1 MSAMRDWA
9 LFYARLGWSVFPLVP
24 GTKSPF
30 AGSHGSSEATT
41 DEATIRA
48 WWEAHPDAN
57 IGTRPSAAGLYVYD
71 VDPRNGGDTDHL
83 RLCEQHGPIDSPLRV
98 NSPSGGWHL
107 YFTAPPGQRYD
118 GKPADGIDGK
128 YNGYAVLPP
137 SVHPCGRRYEW
148 AGELP
153 GAAGAAPIPAWLVRS
168 KVEARPPAMRPAG
181 TLEDLPKIQQA
192 LSVLTSEE
200 DYKGDNWRAVGMA
213 LKDWAAGIEGAD
225 DLAFELYNEWSAK
238 DPDPVRYDPDK
249 MEARWGYFNNNR
261 DVKVTLGTLLHMAGM
276 TAAQRLVDAAA
287 VFAKAAPADQQQWWT
302 TQPVARF
309 KGSLEPCDV
318 LAELHATNRFGFADH
333 LQAQRW
339 ERVIPA
345 VVWSVGGSCEAALQ
359 VLLASGL
366 EDTPALRALIAAD
379 AMNRTTWKT
388 VYSLNAEQQ
397 QIAAMGLMAEVAVDD
412 GKLDAAL
419 RQILATLPAIPGLFQ
434 RSNELCTVTA
444 DGRVLTLNV
453 HSLSALLER
462 YLRMIKGKEGTPTKS
477 PEALVRRVMAVGEYP
492 GVPVLKAVVNM
503 PVARADGTILST
515 LGLDA
520 ATGLYLQG
528 NQMRPPRMLTPAERD
543 ETMRRVW
550 ALFEGFPFAAPG
562 DRSAYF
568 AALLTTAIR
577 PTLETAP
584 AFLIN
589 ASTAGTGKTKLA
601 ECLML
606 AADASKAAN
615 VWSDSPE
622 EQQKTILGILQQAP
636 RGVLFDNVIGAIKP
650 TGAFC
655 IASTSSEYTTRVLGG
670 NAVATVENRAVWVLT
685 GNNVW
690 LVGDTGRRVLTV
702 RLDSPE
708 NPERRRFPF
717 DPVQVLSRSAVD
729 VRLDLLDLI
738 HTWAESGRPGADTIG
753 GFASFEEW
761 SRIVRPV
768 CMWLGMVDPL
778 VVLDESREEDPE
790 VEKLE
795 LMMTAWEARFG
806 DEPVY
811 LKDLGLTPFIG
822 EHAALWKEAENAV
835 CTFKGNFDASR
846 LAYWLRANKG
856 RKFNGRYFK
865 GEKKGPR
872 ILWKLCKL

>member
-30 AGSHGSSEATT
+30 KGTHGSSEATT
-41 DEATIRA
+41 DEAIIRA

-71 VDPRNGGDTDHL
+71 VDPRNGGDADHL
-83 RLCEQHGPIDSPLRV
+83 RLCEQHGPTYSPLRV

-107 YFTAPPGQRYD
+107 YFAAPPGQHYD

-148 AGELP
+148 AGEVP
-153 GAAGAAPIPAWLVRS
+153 GTAGAAPIPAWLVRPA
-168 KVEARPPAMRPAG
+168 VERKRADVPG
-181 TLEDLPKIQQA
+181 DLTDVDKIQEA
-192 LSVLTSEE
+192 LSRRDPTDYHQWTEAMASVKHWE
-200 DYKGDNWRAVGMA
+200 DTG
-213 LKDWAAGIEGAD
+213 GAD
-225 DLAFELYNEWSAK
+225 LAGVGYELVRQWSQG
-238 DPDPVRYDPDK
+238 DPRHDDGAFADK
-249 MEARWGYFNNNR
+249 WETWDSYRPQAR
-261 DVKVTLGTLLHMAGM
+261 TLGSLLHDAGM

-287 VFAKAAPADQQQWWT
+287 VFASAPAVRQQQWWT

-309 KGSLEPCDV
+309 KGSLEPSDV

-333 LQAQRW
+333 LQAHRW

-366 EDTPALRALIAAD
+366 GDTPALRSLIAAD

-462 YLRMIKGKEGTPTKS
+462 YLRMVKGKEGTPTKS
-477 PEALVRRVMAVGEYP
+477 PEALVRRVMAAGEYP
-492 GVPVLKAVVNM
+492 GVSVLKAVVNM

-528 NQMRPPRMLTPAERD
+528 NQMRPPRMLTPTERD

-550 ALFEGFPFAAPG
+550 ALFDGFPFAAPG

-790 VEKLE
+790 IEKLE

-872 ILWKLCKL
+872 VLWKLCKL

>member
-9 LFYARLGWSVFPLVP
+9 LFYARLGWAVFPLVP

-57 IGTRPSAAGLYVYD
+57 IATRPSAAGLYVYD
-71 VDPRNGGDTDHL
+71 VDPRNGGDVDHV
-83 RLCEQHGPIDSPLRV
+83 RLCEQHGTIDSPLRV
-98 NSPSGGWHL
+98 DSPSGGWHL

-148 AGELP
+148 AGALP
-153 GAAGAAPIPAWLVRS
+153 GAAGAAPIPSWLVRPV
-168 KVEARPPAMRPAG
+168 VERKRAEVPG
-181 TLEDLPKIQQA
+181 DLADVAKIQEA
-192 LSVLTSEE
+192 LDRLDPTDYHQWTEAMASVKHWE
-200 DYKGDNWRAVGMA
+200 DTGGPELVGVGYE
-213 LKDWAAGIEGAD
+213 LVRQWSTAD
-225 DLAFELYNEWSAK
+225 PRHDDGAFE
-238 DPDPVRYDPDK
+238 DK
-249 MEARWGYFNNNR
+249 WQTWDSYRPQAR
-261 DVKVTLGTLLHMAGM
+261 TLGSLLHDAGM
-276 TAAQRLVDAAA
+276 TAAQRLVDTAA
-287 VFAKAAPADQQQWWT
+287 VFAKAAPAEQQQWWT
-302 TQPVARF
+302 TAPVPRF

-318 LAELHATNRFGFADH
+318 LAELHATNRFGFAEH

-339 ERVIPA
+339 DRVIPA

-359 VLLASGL
+359 VLLTSGL

-412 GKLDAAL
+412 GKLDGAL

-462 YLRMIKGKEGTPTKS
+462 YLRMVKGKEGTPTKS
-477 PEALVRRVMAVGEYP
+477 PEALVRRVMAAGEYP

-503 PVARADGTILST
+503 PVARADGTILSA
-515 LGLDA
+515 LGLDT

-528 NQMRPPRMLTPAERD
+528 NQLRAPRVLSPAERT
-543 ETMRRVW
+543 ETLRRVW
-550 ALFEGFPFAAPG
+550 SLFDGFPFAARS
-562 DRSAYF
+562 DRAAYF

-717 DPVQVLSRSAVD
+717 DPVQVLHRSAVD

-738 HTWAESGRPGADTIG
+738 HSWAEAGRPGADTIG

-778 VVLDESREEDPE
+778 LVLEESREEDPE
-790 VEKLE
+790 IEKLE

-811 LKDLGLTPFIG
+811 LKDIGLTPFIG
-822 EHAALWKEAENAV
+822 EHTAVWKEAENAV
-835 CTFKGNFDASR
+835 CTFKGNFDPSR

-872 ILWKLCKL
+872 VLWKLCKL